1 MASSTSESHSLR
13 GKVAIVTGASKGIG
27 KASAIALARLGA
39 NVIINYSSDE
49 QAAQDA
55 LAEVKK
61 LGAGD
66 ARLVRADVG
75 SVEGVQSL
83 VKQTVDAYSKIDILV
98 PNAGVL
104 PMKDLEHT
112 TEEDFDRTFA
122 LNVKGPYFLAQA
134 AVPHMARGSHIIFL
148 SSTLTVASTVM
159 PGYLLYNSTK
169 GAIEQMT
176 RVISKDV
183 GRKGILVNAVA
194 PGPTGTE
201 LFFRGK
207 SEEMLKTI
215 ANFNPQGRI
224 GTPEEIA
231 ETVVFLAQSTWVSG
245 QVLRANGGMA

>member
-1 MASSTSESHSLR
+1 MASNVSPSFQ
-13 GKVAIVTGASKGIG
+13 GKVAIITGASKGIG

-39 NVIINYSSDE
+39 AVVINYSSDE

-61 LGAGD
+61 LGAGEG
-66 ARLVRADVG
+66 RLVRADV
-75 SVEGVQSL
+75 STVEGVQSL
-83 VKQTVDAYSKIDILV
+83 VKQTVDAYSKIDIV
-98 PNAGVL
+98 VANAGVL

-112 TEEDFDRTFA
+112 TEADFDRTFA
-122 LNVKGPYFLAQA
+122 INVKGPYFLAQA
-134 AVPHMARGSHIIFL
+134 AAPHMPRGSHIIFM
-148 SSTLTVASTVM
+148 STTLTVASTVM

-176 RVISKDV
+176 RVINKDL

-231 ETVVFLAQSTWVSG
+231 EAVVFLSHSSWVAG

>member
-1 MASSTSESHSLR
+1 MAANPLVSLS

-27 KASAIALARLGA
+27 RASTIALARLGA
-39 NVIINYSSDE
+39 TVIINYSSDE
-49 QAAQDA
+49 QAARDT
-55 LAEVKK
+55 LADVQK

-66 ARLVRADVG
+66 ARIVRADVSTVSG
-75 SVEGVQSL
+75 AQSL
-83 VKQTVDAYSKIDILV
+83 VKETVEAYAKIDVLV
-98 PNAGVL
+98 ANAGIM

-112 TEEDFDRTFA
+112 TEADFDRTFA
-122 LNVKGPYFLAQA
+122 TNVKGPYFLAQA
-134 AVPHMARGSHIIFL
+134 AAPHMPRGSHIIFM
-148 SSTLTVASTVM
+148 STTLCTASTVM

-169 GAIEQMT
+169 GAVEQMT
-176 RVISKDV
+176 RVMSKDL

-207 SEEMLKTI
+207 SEDMLKTI
-215 ANFNPQGRI
+215 ASFNPQGRI

-231 ETVVFLAQSTWVSG
+231 ETVVFLAQSSWVSG